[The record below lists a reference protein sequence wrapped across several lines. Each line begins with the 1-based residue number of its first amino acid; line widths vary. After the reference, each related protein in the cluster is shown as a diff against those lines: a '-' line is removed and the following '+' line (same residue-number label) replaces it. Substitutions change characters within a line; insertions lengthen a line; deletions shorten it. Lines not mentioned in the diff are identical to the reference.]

1 MPSSPT
7 PPPPLHP
14 REWYLAH
21 GVAEP
26 AATYFANGTR
36 RILAVT
42 PAPGYA
48 LLLDFDNG
56 ERRRLDCTP
65 YFTPGSAFEALR
77 DPAAF
82 ARVFLDESG
91 NPAWDIDPALDSFVH
106 WDNRIDLCKDNCY
119 LRSSPLENQEPP

>member
-1 MPSSPT
+1 MSQSPT
-7 PPPPLHP
+7 PPSHP
-14 REWYLAH
+14 IDWDLAH

-26 AATYFANGTR
+26 AASYFANGTR

-77 DPAAF
+77 DSAAF

-91 NPAWDIDPALDSFVH
+91 NPAWDIDPAIDSSTH

-119 LRSSPLENQEPP
+119 LRSTPLENQEPP

>member
-1 MPSSPT
+1 MTPTTPNPSRPVD
-7 PPPPLHP
+7 
-14 REWYLAH
+14 WYLAH
-21 GVAEP
+21 GVDET
-26 AATYFANGTR
+26 AARYFANGPR
-36 RILAVT
+36 RIIAVA

-65 YFTPGSAFEALR
+65 YFNPGSAFEALR

-91 NPAWDIDPALDSFVH
+91 NPAWDIDPAVDSSVH
-106 WDNRIDLCKDNCY
+106 WNNRIDLCKDNCY
-119 LRSSPLENQEPP
+119 LRSTPLAPPETP